1 MSKTFTELL
10 MESHLKEQKRLNHLG
25 VLPQKVEQ
33 LPDVELNS
41 KDSNPEWIKHISAQD
56 AKEFKQAQHLEKT
69 KDIVNQ
75 NLRGQ
80 KTQFRRRRKKI

>member
-1 MSKTFTELL
+1 MTKTFTELL
-10 MESHLKEQKRLNHLG
+10 MESHLKEQRRSNLLG
-25 VLPQKVEQ
+25 ITPAKIVS
-33 LPDVELNS
+33 LPDVKLNS
-41 KDSNPEWIKHISAQD
+41 PEETPAWTKDISPEDVKQ
-56 AKEFKQAQHLEKT
+56 FKKAQHLEKT